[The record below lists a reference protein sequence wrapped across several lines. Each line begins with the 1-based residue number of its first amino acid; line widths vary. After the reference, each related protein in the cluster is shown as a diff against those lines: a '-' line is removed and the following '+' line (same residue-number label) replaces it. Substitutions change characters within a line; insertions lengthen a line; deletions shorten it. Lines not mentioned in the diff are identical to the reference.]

1 MQRNVFI
8 AKAGAVFVLGVLAA
22 PAIAQQQEPDYE
34 AIVRVMRECAK
45 IEDIPARVG
54 CYDNTINAEQLI
66 NRSSA
71 TQARPDQSAQ
81 GAARAPAPT
90 GGAQAPTGFGAASLR
105 EPAPPRSAEADE
117 VELVV
122 RQADRLE
129 PGIFVLTLSDGSKWR
144 FVDAVPPSYDAPRAG
159 SRVELARA
167 SLGSFQMRY
176 AGQRPVRIRRIE

>member
-8 AKAGAVFVLGVLAA
+8 AKAGAGLVLGVLAA
-22 PAIAQQQEPDYE
+22 PAIAQPQEPDYE

-66 NRSSA
+66 NRSAA
-71 TQARPDQSAQ
+71 TQSETDQPAQ
-81 GAARAPAPT
+81 RAARASART
-90 GGAQAPTGFGAASLR
+90 GGSQAAGFGAASLR

-129 PGIFVLTLSDGSKWR
+129 PGIFVLTLNDGSKWR
-144 FVDAVPPSYDAPRAG
+144 FVVAVPPSYDAPRSG
-159 SRVELARA
+159 SKVELARA

-176 AGQRPVRIRRIE
+176 AGQRPVRIRRIQ